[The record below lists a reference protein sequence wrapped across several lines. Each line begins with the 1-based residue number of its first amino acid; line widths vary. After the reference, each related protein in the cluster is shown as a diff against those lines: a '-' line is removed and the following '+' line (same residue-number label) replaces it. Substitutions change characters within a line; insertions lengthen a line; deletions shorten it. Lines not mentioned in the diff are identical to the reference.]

1 MKCSVPNLSSDEVV
15 ISSGLS
21 IILALGSFE
30 DIKEKVVEAKEAVE
44 EKVEDVKE
52 AVEETSVPSKKK

>member
-1 MKCSVPNLSSDEVV
+1 MM
-15 ISSGLS
+15 
-21 IILALGSFE
+21 
-30 DIKEKVVEAKEAVE
+30 EAKKDVE